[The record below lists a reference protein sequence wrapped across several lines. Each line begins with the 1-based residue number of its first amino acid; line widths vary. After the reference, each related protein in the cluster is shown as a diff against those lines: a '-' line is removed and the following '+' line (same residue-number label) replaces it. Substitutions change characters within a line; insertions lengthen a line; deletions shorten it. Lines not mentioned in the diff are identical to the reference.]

1 MAFLRTLVYDLTI
14 YCVSYVNLN
23 VYLQFS
29 SFSVEF
35 GLSYLRG
42 LLFLLLL
49 LILVLHLRD
58 R

>member
-1 MAFLRTLVYDLTI
+1 VAFLRTLVYDLTV

-35 GLSYLRG
+35 GLGLLRG
-42 LLFLLLL
+42 FLFAVIAYTCTSLT
-49 LILVLHLRD
+49 
-58 R
+58 